1 MALLNHP
8 PEARLSLRVLA
19 LLLGYPDRALLEQ
32 LGAMR
37 HVLHQER
44 ALSAAQLDAVDRLLA
59 ALAGSAPLEAEAD
72 YVQLFEQARS
82 TSLHLFEHVHGDSR
96 ERGPAMVELARTYQ
110 QAGLILA
117 PGELPDYLP
126 VVLQFASTLAPQQAR
141 DFLGELA
148 HILNA
153 LFGALAQRHSPYAG
167 ALGALLELAGEQPS
181 PVSIEPDLPPEESW
195 EEPKVFDGCSSKGQS
210 RPGATTPIHIVRN
223 HAATG
228 VRP

>member
-1 MALLNHP
+1 MALLNRP
-8 PEARLSLRVLA
+8 PAARLTLRVLA
-19 LLLGYPDRALLEQ
+19 LLLGYPDRALHEQ

-44 ALSAAQLDAVDRLLA
+44 ALTAAQLGAIDLLLA
-59 ALAGSAPLEAEAD
+59 SLAKAAPLAAEAT
-72 YVQLFEQARS
+72 YVQLFEQGRS

-141 DFLGELA
+141 DFLGEIA

-167 ALGALLELAGEQPS
+167 AFGALLELAGEKPR
-181 PVSIEPDLPPEESW
+181 PVSIAADMPPGESW
-195 EEPKVFDGCSSKGQS
+195 EEPKVFDGCSSKGQA
-210 RPGATTPIHIVRN
+210 RPDGTAPIHIVRN
-223 HAATG
+223 NAPTG
-228 VRP
+228 VPP

>member
-1 MALLNHP
+1 MALLNRP
-8 PEARLSLRVLA
+8 PVARLTLRVLA
-19 LLLGYPDRALLEQ
+19 LLLDYPERALHEQ

-44 ALSAAQLDAVDRLLA
+44 ALTAAQLDAIDRLLA
-59 ALAGSAPLEAEAD
+59 ALAKAAPLAAEAD
-72 YVQLFEQARS
+72 YVQLFEQGRS

-110 QAGLILA
+110 QAGLMLA

-141 DFLGELA
+141 DFLGEIA

-167 ALGALLELAGEQPS
+167 AFGALLELAGEQPR
-181 PVSIEPDLPPEESW
+181 PVSIEPDPPPEESW

-210 RPGATTPIHIVRN
+210 RPDATAPIHIVRN

-228 VRP
+228 ARP